1 MLMSIPVISP
11 VEIKLG
17 EPAVRL
23 LPAPPD
29 YEVDALPP
37 AAVLTEE
44 ATEEPTQEA
53 NQEAN
58 QEAMTGPAI
67 AALDEMEHATQISE
81 YHDFSWWDERI
92 RVIRARLEQ
101 AD

>member
-1 MLMSIPVISP
+1 MLMSIPIISP
-11 VEIKLG
+11 IEIKLA
-17 EPAVRL
+17 EPTVRR

-44 ATEEPTQEA
+44 AAEVDTKD
-53 NQEAN
+53 
-58 QEAMTGPAI
+58 PAVI
-67 AALDEMEHATQISE
+67 ALDEMEHATQISE

-92 RVIRARLEQ
+92 RLIRTRLETTG
-101 AD
+101 

>member
-17 EPAVRL
+17 EPTVRR

-37 AAVLTEE
+37 AAVLTDEATDEATKE
-44 ATEEPTQEA
+44 ATEEATKD
-53 NQEAN
+53 
-58 QEAMTGPAI
+58 PAI

-92 RVIRARLEQ
+92 RLIRARLEK
-101 AD
+101 AG

>member
-1 MLMSIPVISP
+1 MLTSIPLISP
-11 VEIKLG
+11 IEVKLG
-17 EPAVRL
+17 EPTVRR

-29 YEVDALPP
+29 YEVHALAP

-44 ATEEPTQEA
+44 ATKD
-53 NQEAN
+53 
-58 QEAMTGPAI
+58 PAI

-92 RVIRARLEQ
+92 KLIRARLENI
-101 AD
+101 D